1 MEEPIVRVEHL
12 SHRYSVQW
20 AIRDINFE
28 INQKGI
34 LGLLGSNGAGK
45 STTMNIICGVLNQ
58 TEGTVYIN
66 GIDTRKNPVEAKKY
80 IGFSFLLFF
89 FCWVLFFLVGC
100 VFFYGIVSRII
111 PVEA

>member
-45 STTMNIICGVLNQ
+45 STTMNIIC
-58 TEGTVYIN
+58 
-66 GIDTRKNPVEAKKY
+66 A
-80 IGFSFLLFF
+80 F
-89 FCWVLFFLVGC
+89 
-100 VFFYGIVSRII
+100 
-111 PVEA
+111 

>member
-34 LGLLGSNGAGK
+34 LGLLG
-45 STTMNIICGVLNQ
+45 
-58 TEGTVYIN
+58 
-66 GIDTRKNPVEAKKY
+66 
-80 IGFSFLLFF
+80 
-89 FCWVLFFLVGC
+89 
-100 VFFYGIVSRII
+100 
-111 PVEA
+111 

>member
-34 LGLLGSNGAGK
+34 LGLLDSNGAGK
-45 STTMNIICGVLNQ
+45 STTMNIICGLLNQ
-58 TEGTVYIN
+58 TE
-66 GIDTRKNPVEAKKY
+66 
-80 IGFSFLLFF
+80 
-89 FCWVLFFLVGC
+89 
-100 VFFYGIVSRII
+100 
-111 PVEA
+111 

>member
-45 STTMNIICGVLNQ
+45 VDHDEYYLWGIEPDGR
-58 TEGTVYIN
+58 N
-66 GIDTRKNPVEAKKY
+66 GLY
-80 IGFSFLLFF
+80 
-89 FCWVLFFLVGC
+89 
-100 VFFYGIVSRII
+100 
-111 PVEA
+111 